1 MDDQY
6 DLIPHKEIQDL
17 KEELQKLREFPAG
30 PAARLQISL
39 SEVSQKIDKI
49 IRIFEEALHNT
60 QTEGGLSVQERLK
73 PINTKIDTLMEQQQE
88 IAKGMIELADLIT
101 SMKKTTDAGLGT
113 RDSRYGTPT
122 NNYQPQQFNN
132 QPPAPSLQTPAYGQ
146 PPMPPRGVQPPLPP
160 RKQ

>member
-1 MDDQY
+1 MEDEY

-39 SEVSQKIDKI
+39 SEVSQKLDKM

-60 QTEGGLSVQERLK
+60 QAEGGLSVQERLK

-88 IAKGMIELADLIT
+88 IAKGMIELADMMT
-101 SMKKTTDAGLGT
+101 SMKKQAPSPMSQVSSPINSFQPPTF
-113 RDSRYGTPT
+113 GTPL
-122 NNYQPQQFNN
+122 
-132 QPPAPSLQTPAYGQ
+132 PP
-146 PPMPPRGVQPPLPP
+146 PPRGAIPPPP